1 MLKAKEAHPEAEVLA
16 HPECN
21 PDIWSVSDHICSTGG
36 MFKYVKNS
44 KSKSFIIVTE
54 VGMLY
59 GLKKANPDKRFY
71 TPSERL
77 VCPTMKLTTLGWV
90 AHSLEA
96 MEHQIKITGEVR
108 DRAYKSLER
117 MLKVSGEKSGAA
129 ISGV

>member
-1 MLKAKEAHPEAEVLA
+1 
-16 HPECN
+16 
-21 PDIWSVSDHICSTGG
+21 
-36 MFKYVKNS
+36 MFKYVKSS

-54 VGMLY
+54 SGMLY
-59 GLKKANPDKRFY
+59 GLKKANPDKYFY
-71 TPSERL
+71 VPTERL

-96 MEHQIKITGEVR
+96 MEHQIKITGEIK
-108 DRAYKSLER
+108 DKAYKALDR